1 MEIEERKP
9 SAIWFQSTHT
19 MKRKWNRG
27 GALSRKIFPKLK
39 LESDLEM
46 DKSKDRSIRILVQ
59 QECIPVECVPSA
71 AVAVCCGGCLPGG
84 VVCPGGRRQPAGGG
98 GCLPSLSRVVSA
110 QGGFCLGVVRPGRCL
125 SKGVSPQQGCL
136 PILSGGV
143 PPLWTKFLTHACEN
157 ITFPQLRLR
166 MVII

>member
-1 MEIEERKP
+1 MEIDERKP

-46 DKSKDRSIRILVQ
+46 DKCKDRSIRILVQ

-98 GCLPSLSRVVSA
+98 GVCLVCPEWCLPGG
-110 QGGFCLGVVRPGRCL
+110 GGFCLGVVRPG
-125 SKGVSPQQGCL
+125 GVWQ
-136 PILSGGV
+136 I
-143 PPLWTKFLTHACEN
+143 PPLWTKFLTHACVN

>member
-46 DKSKDRSIRILVQ
+46 DKCKDRSIRILVQ

-71 AVAVCCGGCLPGG
+71 AVAVCCGGVSARRGCLPRGKASACRGG
-84 VVCPGGRRQPAGGG
+84 VCLVCPEWCLPPGGG
-98 GCLPSLSRVVSA
+98 GSAWGLSVQGGVCPRGCLPSRGVCL
-110 QGGFCLGVVRPGRCL
+110 FCLGVSGRHPRCGQN
-125 SKGVSPQQGCL
+125 S
-136 PILSGGV
+136 
-143 PPLWTKFLTHACEN
+143 
-157 ITFPQLRLR
+157 
-166 MVII
+166 